1 MGCTTGSDTAPN
13 APPSSWTRKAWS
25 SSRRCTSRGSS
36 PIRTACSRRSKNW
49 GTDGHPAPGGEACIF
64 RFPGVR
70 VCQAGVQQP
79 ERRHVMRRPCG
90 WLLRIGLTL
99 CVLTVLTGAARAQGK
114 PEDSVVV
121 YSAADADMVN
131 AVVAAFEKKYPGIKV
146 STVVA
151 GTGEIIKR
159 IEAEKDRPLGDVGW
173 SFGPEAIGDKKFL
186 FDPYLS
192 TEAGSFFPGQVPADR
207 VWTPFTTMPYVIM
220 YNKKLVSEAEK
231 PKAWKF
237 VEDLL
242 RQCKVL
248 PKSSM
253 TYQGVATGEYPIGLT
268 FEQAAFDYLK
278 GGAPIGLIYP
288 SEGTA
293 ITLDGSAIIKNAP
306 HPNAAKLF
314 LDFTVSKEMQ
324 DLMVDRFGRRSVRKD
339 VGSPAGLPALD
350 KIKAISYDF
359 DYAAGNRTQ
368 LLKRFQDALIKTQ

>member
-1 MGCTTGSDTAPN
+1 MGRTRGWVVAVSVAAWILGGVLGTA
-13 APPSSWTRKAWS
+13 W
-25 SSRRCTSRGSS
+25 
-36 PIRTACSRRSKNW
+36 
-49 GTDGHPAPGGEACIF
+49 
-64 RFPGVR
+64 
-70 VCQAGVQQP
+70 
-79 ERRHVMRRPCG
+79 
-90 WLLRIGLTL
+90 
-99 CVLTVLTGAARAQGK
+99 AQGK
-114 PEDSVVV
+114 PEGSVVV

-131 AVVAAFEKKYPGIKV
+131 TVVAAFEKKYPGIKV

-159 IEAEKDRPLGDVGW
+159 IEAEKERPLGDVGW
-173 SFGPEAIGDKKFL
+173 SFGPEAIGDKKGL
-186 FDPYLS
+186 FEPYLS
-192 TEAGSFFPGQVPADR
+192 KEAGGFFPGQVPADR

-220 YNKKLVSEAEK
+220 YNKKLVSEVEK
-231 PKAWKF
+231 PKAWKDVLDARWKGKVAYADASKSGSSYTLLVTWLTIYGKTETGWKF

-253 TYQGVATGEYPIGLT
+253 TYQGVANGEYPIGLT

-293 ITLDGSAIIKNAP
+293 ITLDGSAIMKNAP
-306 HPNAAKLF
+306 HPNAARLF

-324 DLMVDRFGRRSVRKD
+324 ELMVGRFGRRSVRKD

-350 KIKAISYDF
+350 QIKAIKYDL
-359 DYAAGNRTQ
+359 DYASTNRTQ

>member
-1 MGCTTGSDTAPN
+1 
-13 APPSSWTRKAWS
+13 
-25 SSRRCTSRGSS
+25 
-36 PIRTACSRRSKNW
+36 
-49 GTDGHPAPGGEACIF
+49 
-64 RFPGVR
+64 
-70 VCQAGVQQP
+70 
-79 ERRHVMRRPCG
+79 MRQPCG
-90 WLLRIGLTL
+90 WLSRIGLIV
-99 CVLTVLTGAARAQGK
+99 CVLAVLAGAAWAQGK

-121 YSAADADMVN
+121 YSAADSDMVN
-131 AVVAAFEKKYPGIKV
+131 AVAAAFEKKYPGIKV

-159 IEAEKDRPLGDVGW
+159 MEAEKDRPLGDVGW
-173 SFGPEAIGDKKFL
+173 SFGPEAIGDKKGL
-186 FDPYLS
+186 FEPYLS
-192 TEAGSFFPGQVPADR
+192 KEARNFFPRQVPADR

-220 YNKKLVSEAEK
+220 YNKKLVSEADK
-231 PKAWKF
+231 PKAWKDVLDDRWKGKVAYADATKSGSSYTLLVTWLTIYGKNEAGWKF

-253 TYQGVATGEYPIGLT
+253 TYQGVGNGEYPIGLT

-293 ITLDGSAIIKNAP
+293 VTLDGSAIIKNAP

-324 DLMVDRFGRRSVRKD
+324 ELMVDRFGRRSVRKD
-339 VGSPAGLPALD
+339 VKSPAGLPTLR
-350 KIKAISYDF
+350 KIKAIKYDLE
-359 DYAAGNRTQ
+359 YAAGNRTE
-368 LLKRFQDALIKTQ
+368 LLKRFQDVLIRTQ

>member
-1 MGCTTGSDTAPN
+1 MG
-13 APPSSWTRKAWS
+13 R
-25 SSRRCTSRGSS
+25 
-36 PIRTACSRRSKNW
+36 
-49 GTDGHPAPGGEACIF
+49 
-64 RFPGVR
+64 
-70 VCQAGVQQP
+70 AGKWV
-79 ERRHVMRRPCG
+79 VGIC
-90 WLLRIGLTL
+90 LVS
-99 CVLTVLTGAARAQGK
+99 CVLAIMTPQSWSQGK

-131 AVVAAFEKKYPGIKV
+131 AVVAAFEKKYPGTKV

-159 IEAEKDRPLGDVGW
+159 MEAEKERPLGDVGW
-173 SFGPEAIGDKKFL
+173 SFGPEAIGDKKGL
-186 FDPYLS
+186 FEPYLS
-192 TEAGSFFPGQVPADR
+192 KEAGSFFPGQVPRDQ

-231 PKAWKF
+231 PKAWKDVLDSKWKGKVAYADASKSGSSYTLLVTWLTIYGKNETGWKF

-253 TYQGVATGEYPIGLT
+253 TYQGVANGEYPIGLT
-268 FEQAAFDYLK
+268 FEQAAFEYLK

-293 ITLDGSAIIKNAP
+293 ITLDGSTIIKNAP

-324 DLMVDRFGRRSVRKD
+324 DLMVDKFGRRSVRKD
-339 VGSPAGLPALD
+339 VGSPAGLPTLD
-350 KIKAISYDF
+350 TIKAINYDL
-359 DYAAGNRTQ
+359 DYAAKTRDQ

>member
-1 MGCTTGSDTAPN
+1 MGRA
-13 APPSSWTRKAWS
+13 R
-25 SSRRCTSRGSS
+25 
-36 PIRTACSRRSKNW
+36 
-49 GTDGHPAPGGEACIF
+49 
-64 RFPGVR
+64 
-70 VCQAGVQQP
+70 
-79 ERRHVMRRPCG
+79 G
-90 WLLRIGLTL
+90 WLLG
-99 CVLTVLTGAARAQGK
+99 VLAITCILVVVVGSAWAQGK

-131 AVVAAFEKKYPGIKV
+131 AVAAAFEKKYPGIKV
-146 STVVA
+146 SPVVA

-159 IEAEKDRPLGDVGW
+159 IEAEKERPLGDVGW
-173 SFGPEAIGDKKFL
+173 SFGPEAIGDKKAL
-186 FDPYLS
+186 FEPYLS
-192 TEAGSFFPGQVPADR
+192 KEAGGFFPGQVPADK

-220 YNKKLVSEAEK
+220 YNKKLVSETEK
-231 PKAWKF
+231 PQAWKDVLNAKWKGKVAYADASKSGSSYTLLVTWLSIYGKNETGWKF

-253 TYQGVATGEYPIGLT
+253 TYQGVANGEYPIGLT
-268 FEQAAFDYLK
+268 FEQAAFEYLK

-324 DLMVDRFGRRSVRKD
+324 DMMVEKFGRRSVRKD
-339 VGSPAGLPALD
+339 VGSPAGLPMLD
-350 KIKAISYDF
+350 KIKAISYDL
-359 DYAAGNRTQ
+359 DYAANQRVQ

>member
-1 MGCTTGSDTAPN
+1 
-13 APPSSWTRKAWS
+13 
-25 SSRRCTSRGSS
+25 
-36 PIRTACSRRSKNW
+36 
-49 GTDGHPAPGGEACIF
+49 
-64 RFPGVR
+64 
-70 VCQAGVQQP
+70 
-79 ERRHVMRRPCG
+79 MRRARG
-90 WLLRIGLTL
+90 WISGICMIG
-99 CVLTVLTGAARAQGK
+99 CVLAIVAGTAWAQGK

-121 YSAADADMVN
+121 YSAADSDMVN

-159 IEAEKDRPLGDVGW
+159 MEAEKERPLGDVGW
-173 SFGPEAIGDKKFL
+173 SFGPEAIGDKKGL
-186 FDPYLS
+186 FEPYLS
-192 TEAGSFFPGQVPADR
+192 KEAAGFFPGQVPADR

-220 YNKKLVSEAEK
+220 YNKKLVSEADK
-231 PKAWKF
+231 PKAWKDVLDAKWKGKVAYADASKSGSSYTLLVTWLSIYGKDEAGWKF
-237 VEDLL
+237 VEDVL

-253 TYQGVATGEYPIGLT
+253 TYQGVANGEYPIGLT

-288 SEGTA
+288 TEGTA

-324 DLMVDRFGRRSVRKD
+324 ELMVDRFGRRSVRRD

-350 KIKAISYDF
+350 KIKAIEYDLN
-359 DYAAGNRTQ
+359 YAATNRTQ

>member
-1 MGCTTGSDTAPN
+1 
-13 APPSSWTRKAWS
+13 
-25 SSRRCTSRGSS
+25 
-36 PIRTACSRRSKNW
+36 
-49 GTDGHPAPGGEACIF
+49 
-64 RFPGVR
+64 
-70 VCQAGVQQP
+70 
-79 ERRHVMRRPCG
+79 MRRAGNWVLGIC
-90 WLLRIGLTL
+90 LVSCVLAVMVGLTW
-99 CVLTVLTGAARAQGK
+99 AQGR
-114 PEDSVVV
+114 PEESVVV

-131 AVVAAFEKKYPGIKV
+131 AVAAAFEKKYHGIKV

-159 IEAEKDRPLGDVGW
+159 MEAEKGRPLGDVGW
-173 SFGPEAIGDKKFL
+173 SFGPEAIGDKKAL
-186 FDPYLS
+186 FEPYLS
-192 TEAGSFFPGQVPADR
+192 KESGSFFPGQVPADR
-207 VWTPFTTMPYVIM
+207 IWTPFTTMPYVIM
-220 YNKKLVSEAEK
+220 YNKKLVSETEK
-231 PKAWKF
+231 PKAWKDVLDAKWKGKVAYADASKSGSSYTLLITWLTIYGKNETGWKF

-253 TYQGVATGEYPIGLT
+253 TYQGVANGEYPIGLT
-268 FEQAAFDYLK
+268 FEQAAFEYLK

-324 DLMVDRFGRRSVRKD
+324 DLMVERFGRRSVRKD
-339 VGSPAGLPALD
+339 VGSPAGLPMLD
-350 KIKAISYDF
+350 KIKAINYDLG
-359 DYAAGNRTQ
+359 YAANSRDQ

>member
-1 MGCTTGSDTAPN
+1 MRQ
-13 APPSSWTRKAWS
+13 PS
-25 SSRRCTSRGSS
+25 
-36 PIRTACSRRSKNW
+36 
-49 GTDGHPAPGGEACIF
+49 
-64 RFPGVR
+64 
-70 VCQAGVQQP
+70 
-79 ERRHVMRRPCG
+79 G
-90 WLLRIGLTL
+90 WLSRIGLIV
-99 CVLTVLTGAARAQGK
+99 CVLAVLAGAAWAQGK

-121 YSAADADMVN
+121 YSAFDAHGVN
-131 AVVAAFEKKYPGIKV
+131 AVVAAFEKKYPAIKV

-159 IEAEKDRPLGDVGW
+159 IEAEKDRPLGDVVW
-173 SFGPEAIGDKKFL
+173 SIGLDAIVEKKGL
-186 FDPYLS
+186 FEPYLS
-192 TEAGSFFPGQVPADR
+192 REVSNFFPGQVPADR

-220 YNKKLVSEAEK
+220 YNKKLVSEVEK
-231 PKAWKF
+231 PKAWKDALEAKWKGKVAYADATKSGSSYILLVTWLTIYGKDDAGWKF

-253 TYQGVATGEYPIGLT
+253 TYQGVANGEYPIGLT
-268 FEQAAFDYLK
+268 FEQAAFEYLK

-293 ITLDGSAIIKNAP
+293 ITPDGSAVIKNAP

-350 KIKAISYDF
+350 QIKAINYDL
-359 DYAAGNRTQ
+359 DYAATNRTQ
-368 LLKRFQDALIKTQ
+368 ILKRFQDALIKTQ

>member
-1 MGCTTGSDTAPN
+1 MAQ
-13 APPSSWTRKAWS
+13 TRHWVL
-25 SSRRCTSRGSS
+25 G
-36 PIRTACSRRSKNW
+36 
-49 GTDGHPAPGGEACIF
+49 IF
-64 RFPGVR
+64 LVG
-70 VCQAGVQQP
+70 
-79 ERRHVMRRPCG
+79 
-90 WLLRIGLTL
+90 
-99 CVLTVLTGAARAQGK
+99 CVLTVIAGPAWTQGK

-131 AVVAAFEKKYPGIKV
+131 AVVAAFEKKNPGLKG

-159 IEAEKDRPLGDVGW
+159 MEAEKERPLGDVGW

-186 FDPYLS
+186 FEPYLS
-192 TEAGSFFPGQVPADR
+192 KEAGGFFPGQVPADR

-231 PKAWKF
+231 PTAWKDVLDAKWRGKVAYADATKSGSSYTLLITWLTIYGKDETGWKF

-242 RQCKVL
+242 RQCKIL

-253 TYQGVATGEYPIGLT
+253 TYQGVANGEYPIGLT
-268 FEQAAFDYLK
+268 FEQAAFEYLK

-306 HPNAAKLF
+306 HPTAAKLF

-324 DLMVDRFGRRSVRKD
+324 DLMVEKFGRRSVRQD

-350 KIKAISYDF
+350 KIKAVNYDLE
-359 DYAAGNRTQ
+359 YAAKNREQ

>member
-1 MGCTTGSDTAPN
+1 MG
-13 APPSSWTRKAWS
+13 R
-25 SSRRCTSRGSS
+25 
-36 PIRTACSRRSKNW
+36 
-49 GTDGHPAPGGEACIF
+49 
-64 RFPGVR
+64 
-70 VCQAGVQQP
+70 AGKWV
-79 ERRHVMRRPCG
+79 VGFC
-90 WLLRIGLTL
+90 LVS
-99 CVLTVLTGAARAQGK
+99 CVLAIMTGQSWSQGK

-131 AVVAAFEKKYPGIKV
+131 AVVAAFEKKYPGTKV

-159 IEAEKDRPLGDVGW
+159 MEAEKERALGDVGW
-173 SFGPEAIGDKKFL
+173 SFGPEAIGDKKGL
-186 FDPYLS
+186 FEPYLS
-192 TEAGSFFPGQVPADR
+192 KEAGSFFPGQVPSDQ

-231 PKAWKF
+231 PKAWKDVLDSKWKGKVAYADASKSGSSYTLLVTWLTIYGKNETGWKF

-253 TYQGVATGEYPIGLT
+253 TYQGVANGEYPIGLT
-268 FEQAAFDYLK
+268 FEQAAFEYLK

-293 ITLDGSAIIKNAP
+293 ITLDGSAIIRNAP

-324 DLMVDRFGRRSVRKD
+324 DLMVDKFGRRSVRKD

-350 KIKAISYDF
+350 TIKAINYDL
-359 DYAAGNRTQ
+359 DYAAKTRDQ

>member
-1 MGCTTGSDTAPN
+1 MGR
-13 APPSSWTRKAWS
+13 TRRWVLGI
-25 SSRRCTSRGSS
+25 CL
-36 PIRTACSRRSKNW
+36 
-49 GTDGHPAPGGEACIF
+49 
-64 RFPGVR
+64 V
-70 VCQAGVQQP
+70 
-79 ERRHVMRRPCG
+79 
-90 WLLRIGLTL
+90 L
-99 CVLTVLTGAARAQGK
+99 CVLAVMARPAWAQGK

-131 AVVAAFEKKYPGIKV
+131 AVVAAFEKKHPGIKA

-159 IEAEKDRPLGDVGW
+159 MEAEKERPLGDVGW
-173 SFGPEAIGDKKFL
+173 SFGPEAIGDKKGL
-186 FDPYLS
+186 FEPYLS
-192 TEAGSFFPGQVPADR
+192 KEAGGFFPGQVPADR

-231 PKAWKF
+231 PAAWKDVLDPKWKGQVAYADASKSGSSYTLLITWLTIYGKNEAGWKF

-248 PKSSM
+248 PRSSM
-253 TYQGVATGEYPIGLT
+253 TYQAVANGEYPIGLT
-268 FEQAAFDYLK
+268 FEQAAFEYLK

-293 ITLDGSAIIKNAP
+293 ITLDGSAVIKNAP

-324 DLMVDRFGRRSVRKD
+324 DLMVEKFGRRSVRKD

-350 KIKAISYDF
+350 KIKAISYDLE
-359 DYAAGNRTQ
+359 YAAKNREQ

>member
-1 MGCTTGSDTAPN
+1 MGRA
-13 APPSSWTRKAWS
+13 
-25 SSRRCTSRGSS
+25 RGWF
-36 PIRTACSRRSKNW
+36 I
-49 GTDGHPAPGGEACIF
+49 
-64 RFPGVR
+64 GV
-70 VCQAGVQQP
+70 
-79 ERRHVMRRPCG
+79 
-90 WLLRIGLTL
+90 LLVA
-99 CVLTVLTGAARAQGK
+99 CVLAIVVGAAWAQGK

-131 AVVAAFEKKYPGIKV
+131 AVAAAFEKKYPGIKV

-159 IEAEKDRPLGDVGW
+159 IEAEKERPLGDVGW
-173 SFGPEAIGDKKFL
+173 SFGPEAIGDKKDL
-186 FDPYLS
+186 FEAYMS
-192 TEAGSFFPGQVPADR
+192 KEAGSFFPGQVPADR

-231 PKAWKF
+231 PNAWKDVLDQKWKGKVAYADASKSGSSYTLLITWLTVYGKNDAGWKF

-268 FEQAAFDYLK
+268 FEQAAFEYLK

-293 ITLDGSAIIKNAP
+293 ITLDGSAVIKNAP

-324 DLMVDRFGRRSVRKD
+324 ELMVERFGRRSVRKD
-339 VGSPAGLPALD
+339 VGSPAGLPTLD
-350 KIKAISYDF
+350 KIKAISYDL
-359 DYAAGNRTQ
+359 DYAANQRVQ
-368 LLKRFQDALIKTQ
+368 LLKRFQDVLIKTQ

>member
-1 MGCTTGSDTAPN
+1 MG
-13 APPSSWTRKAWS
+13 
-25 SSRRCTSRGSS
+25 
-36 PIRTACSRRSKNW
+36 
-49 GTDGHPAPGGEACIF
+49 
-64 RFPGVR
+64 R
-70 VCQAGVQQP
+70 VGK
-79 ERRHVMRRPCG
+79 
-90 WLLRIGLTL
+90 WILRLCL
-99 CVLTVLTGAARAQGK
+99 VSCVLAIVAGQSWSQGK

-159 IEAEKDRPLGDVGW
+159 MEAEKERPLGDVGW
-173 SFGPEAIGDKKFL
+173 SFGPEAIGDKKGL
-186 FDPYLS
+186 FEPYLS
-192 TEAGSFFPGQVPADR
+192 KEAGSFFPGQVPRDQ

-231 PKAWKF
+231 PKAWKDVLDSKWKGKVAYADASKSGSSYTLLVTWLTIYGKNETGWKF

-253 TYQGVATGEYPIGLT
+253 TYQGVANGEYPIGLT
-268 FEQAAFDYLK
+268 FEQAAFEYLK
-278 GGAPIGLIYP
+278 GGAPIGLVYP

-324 DLMVDRFGRRSVRKD
+324 DLMVDKFGRRSVRKD
-339 VGSPAGLPALD
+339 VGSPAGLPTLD
-350 KIKAISYDF
+350 TIKAINYDL
-359 DYAAGNRTQ
+359 DYAAKSRDQ

>member
-1 MGCTTGSDTAPN
+1 MGR
-13 APPSSWTRKAWS
+13 TRQWVLGI
-25 SSRRCTSRGSS
+25 CL
-36 PIRTACSRRSKNW
+36 
-49 GTDGHPAPGGEACIF
+49 
-64 RFPGVR
+64 V
-70 VCQAGVQQP
+70 
-79 ERRHVMRRPCG
+79 
-90 WLLRIGLTL
+90 L
-99 CVLTVLTGAARAQGK
+99 CVLALITGPVWAQGK
-114 PEDSVVV
+114 PEASVVV
-121 YSAADADMVN
+121 YSAADSDMVN
-131 AVVAAFEKKYPGIKV
+131 SVVAAFEKKNPGIKA

-159 IEAEKDRPLGDVGW
+159 MEAEKERPLGDVGW
-173 SFGPEAIGDKKFL
+173 SFGPEAIGDKKGL
-186 FDPYLS
+186 FEPYLS
-192 TEAGSFFPGQVPADR
+192 GEAGSFFPGQVPADR

-231 PKAWKF
+231 PIAWKDVLDAKWKGKVAYADATKSGSSYTLLVTWLTIYGKNEAGWKF

-253 TYQGVATGEYPIGLT
+253 TYQGVANGEYPIGLT
-268 FEQAAFDYLK
+268 FEQAAFEYLK

-293 ITLDGSAIIKNAP
+293 ITLDGSAVIKNAP

-324 DLMVDRFGRRSVRKD
+324 DLMVEKFGRRSVRKD

-350 KIKAISYDF
+350 KIKAISYDLE
-359 DYAAGNRTQ
+359 YAAKNREQ

>member
-1 MGCTTGSDTAPN
+1 MGR
-13 APPSSWTRKAWS
+13 TRRWVLGI
-25 SSRRCTSRGSS
+25 CL
-36 PIRTACSRRSKNW
+36 
-49 GTDGHPAPGGEACIF
+49 
-64 RFPGVR
+64 V
-70 VCQAGVQQP
+70 
-79 ERRHVMRRPCG
+79 
-90 WLLRIGLTL
+90 L
-99 CVLTVLTGAARAQGK
+99 CVLAVMARPAWAQGK

-131 AVVAAFEKKYPGIKV
+131 AVVAAFEKKYPGIKA

-159 IEAEKDRPLGDVGW
+159 MEAEKERPLGDVGW
-173 SFGPEAIGDKKFL
+173 SFGPEAIGDKKGL
-186 FDPYLS
+186 FEPYLS
-192 TEAGSFFPGQVPADR
+192 QEAGGFFPGQVPADR

-220 YNKKLVSEAEK
+220 YNKKLVSETEK
-231 PKAWKF
+231 PNAWKDVLDPKWKGKVAYADATKSGSSYTLLVTWLTIYGKNEAGWKF

-253 TYQGVATGEYPIGLT
+253 TYQGVANGEYPIGLT
-268 FEQAAFDYLK
+268 FEQAAFEYLK

-324 DLMVDRFGRRSVRKD
+324 ELMVDKFGRRSVRKD
-339 VGSPAGLPALD
+339 VGSPAGLPTLD
-350 KIKAISYDF
+350 KIKAINYDL
-359 DYAAGNRTQ
+359 DYAAKNREQ

>member
-1 MGCTTGSDTAPN
+1 MGRAGKWVLGICLASCVLAITTGQ
-13 APPSSWTRKAWS
+13 SWS
-25 SSRRCTSRGSS
+25 
-36 PIRTACSRRSKNW
+36 
-49 GTDGHPAPGGEACIF
+49 
-64 RFPGVR
+64 
-70 VCQAGVQQP
+70 
-79 ERRHVMRRPCG
+79 
-90 WLLRIGLTL
+90 
-99 CVLTVLTGAARAQGK
+99 QGK

-159 IEAEKDRPLGDVGW
+159 MEAEKERPLSDVGW
-173 SFGPEAIGDKKFL
+173 SFGPEAIGDKKGL
-186 FDPYLS
+186 FEPYLS
-192 TEAGSFFPGQVPADR
+192 KEAGSFFPGQVPSDQ

-231 PKAWKF
+231 PKAWKDVLDSKWKGKVAYADASKSGSSYTLLVTWLTIYGKNETGWKF

-253 TYQGVATGEYPIGLT
+253 TYQGVANGEYPIGLT
-268 FEQAAFDYLK
+268 FEQAAFEYLK
-278 GGAPIGLIYP
+278 GGASIGLIYP

-306 HPNAAKLF
+306 HPTAAKLF

-324 DLMVDRFGRRSVRKD
+324 DLMVDKFGRRSVRKD
-339 VGSPAGLPALD
+339 VGSPAGLPTLD
-350 KIKAISYDF
+350 TIKAINYDL
-359 DYAAGNRTQ
+359 DYAAKTRDQ

>member
-1 MGCTTGSDTAPN
+1 MGRTGEWASGICLVLCILA
-13 APPSSWTRKAWS
+13 AMGGLAW
-25 SSRRCTSRGSS
+25 
-36 PIRTACSRRSKNW
+36 
-49 GTDGHPAPGGEACIF
+49 
-64 RFPGVR
+64 
-70 VCQAGVQQP
+70 
-79 ERRHVMRRPCG
+79 
-90 WLLRIGLTL
+90 
-99 CVLTVLTGAARAQGK
+99 AQGK

-131 AVVAAFEKKYPGIKV
+131 AVVAAFEKKYPGTKV

-159 IEAEKDRPLGDVGW
+159 MEAEKERPLGDVGW
-173 SFGPEAIGDKKFL
+173 SFGPEAIGDKKAL
-186 FDPYLS
+186 FEPYLS
-192 TEAGSFFPGQVPADR
+192 KEAGSFFPGQVPADR

-220 YNKKLVSEAEK
+220 YNKKLVNEAEK
-231 PKAWKF
+231 PKAWKDVLDPKWKGKVAYADASKSGSSYTLLVTWLTIYGKNEAGWKF

-253 TYQGVATGEYPIGLT
+253 TYQGVANGEYPIGLT
-268 FEQAAFDYLK
+268 FEQAAFEYLK

-288 SEGTA
+288 AEGTA

-324 DLMVDRFGRRSVRKD
+324 ELMVDKFGRRSVRKD
-339 VGSPAGLPALD
+339 VGSPAGLPTLD
-350 KIKAISYDF
+350 TIKAINYDL
-359 DYAAGNRTQ
+359 DYAAKTRDQ

>member
-1 MGCTTGSDTAPN
+1 
-13 APPSSWTRKAWS
+13 
-25 SSRRCTSRGSS
+25 
-36 PIRTACSRRSKNW
+36 
-49 GTDGHPAPGGEACIF
+49 
-64 RFPGVR
+64 
-70 VCQAGVQQP
+70 
-79 ERRHVMRRPCG
+79 MRRTRTWASGVC
-90 WLLRIGLTL
+90 LVS
-99 CVLTVLTGAARAQGK
+99 CVLAAVAGMAWAQGK
-114 PEDSVVV
+114 PEGSVVV

-131 AVVAAFEKKYPGIKV
+131 AVAAAFEKKYPAIKV

-159 IEAEKDRPLGDVGW
+159 MEAEKDRPLGDVGW
-173 SFGPEAIGDKKFL
+173 SFGPEAIGDKKAL
-186 FDPYLS
+186 FEPYLS
-192 TEAGSFFPGQVPADR
+192 KEAGGFFPGQVPADR

-220 YNKKLVSEAEK
+220 YNKKLVTEAEK
-231 PKAWKF
+231 PAAWKDVLDAKWKGKVAYADATKSGSSYTLLVTWLTIYGKNDAGWKF

-253 TYQGVATGEYPIGLT
+253 TYQGVANGEYPIGLT
-268 FEQAAFDYLK
+268 FEQAAFEYLK

-324 DLMVDRFGRRSVRKD
+324 ELMVDKFGRRSVRKD
-339 VGSPAGLPALD
+339 VGSPAGLPTLD
-350 KIKAISYDF
+350 KIKAIRYDL
-359 DYAAGNRTQ
+359 DYAAKNREQ

>member
-1 MGCTTGSDTAPN
+1 MGR
-13 APPSSWTRKAWS
+13 TRKWVS
-25 SSRRCTSRGSS
+25 GICLVS
-36 PIRTACSRRSKNW
+36 
-49 GTDGHPAPGGEACIF
+49 
-64 RFPGVR
+64 
-70 VCQAGVQQP
+70 
-79 ERRHVMRRPCG
+79 
-90 WLLRIGLTL
+90 
-99 CVLTVLTGAARAQGK
+99 CVLAAVAGMAWAQGK
-114 PEDSVVV
+114 PEGSVVV

-131 AVVAAFEKKYPGIKV
+131 AVAAAFEKKYPAIKV

-159 IEAEKDRPLGDVGW
+159 MEAEKDRPLGDVGW
-173 SFGPEAIGDKKFL
+173 SFGPEAIGDKKAL
-186 FDPYLS
+186 FEPYLS
-192 TEAGSFFPGQVPADR
+192 KEAGSFFPGQVPADR

-220 YNKKLVSEAEK
+220 YNKKLVTEAEK
-231 PKAWKF
+231 PAAWKDVLDAKWKGKVAYADATKSGSSYTLLVTWLTIYGKNDAGWKF

-253 TYQGVATGEYPIGLT
+253 TYQGVANGEYPIGLT
-268 FEQAAFDYLK
+268 FEQAAFEYLK

-324 DLMVDRFGRRSVRKD
+324 ELMVDKFGRRSVRKD
-339 VGSPAGLPALD
+339 VGSPAGLPTLD
-350 KIKAISYDF
+350 KIKAIRYDL
-359 DYAAGNRTQ
+359 DYAAKNREQ

>member
-1 MGCTTGSDTAPN
+1 MGRA
-13 APPSSWTRKAWS
+13 
-25 SSRRCTSRGSS
+25 RG
-36 PIRTACSRRSKNW
+36 W
-49 GTDGHPAPGGEACIF
+49 F
-64 RFPGVR
+64 MGV
-70 VCQAGVQQP
+70 
-79 ERRHVMRRPCG
+79 
-90 WLLRIGLTL
+90 LLVA
-99 CVLTVLTGAARAQGK
+99 CVLAIVVGAAWAQGK

-131 AVVAAFEKKYPGIKV
+131 AVAAAFEKKYPGIKV

-159 IEAEKDRPLGDVGW
+159 IEAEKERPLGDVGW
-173 SFGPEAIGDKKFL
+173 SFGPEAIGDKKGL
-186 FDPYLS
+186 FEAYMS
-192 TEAGSFFPGQVPADR
+192 KEAGSFFPGQVPADR

-220 YNKKLVSEAEK
+220 YNKKLVSEADK
-231 PKAWKF
+231 PNAWKDVLDQKWKGKVAYADASKSGSSYTLLITWLTVYGKNDAGWKF

-253 TYQGVATGEYPIGLT
+253 TYQGVANGEYPIGLT

-293 ITLDGSAIIKNAP
+293 ITLDGSAVIKNAP

-324 DLMVDRFGRRSVRKD
+324 ELMVEKFGRRSVRKD
-339 VGSPAGLPALD
+339 VGSPAGLPTLD
-350 KIKAISYDF
+350 KIKAVNYDL
-359 DYAAGNRTQ
+359 DYAANQRAQ
-368 LLKRFQDALIKTQ
+368 LLKRFQDVLIKTQ

>member
-1 MGCTTGSDTAPN
+1 MV
-13 APPSSWTRKAWS
+13 R
-25 SSRRCTSRGSS
+25 SRGWVWAVGL
-36 PIRTACSRRSKNW
+36 I
-49 GTDGHPAPGGEACIF
+49 
-64 RFPGVR
+64 
-70 VCQAGVQQP
+70 VC
-79 ERRHVMRRPCG
+79 
-90 WLLRIGLTL
+90 LLAAASGM
-99 CVLTVLTGAARAQGK
+99 ARAQGQ
-114 PEDSVVV
+114 PESSVVV

-131 AVVAAFEKKYPGIKV
+131 VMVAGFEKKNPGIKG

-159 IEAEKDRPLGDVGW
+159 MEAEKDRPLGDVGW
-173 SFGPEAIGDKKFL
+173 SFGPEAIGDKKGL
-186 FDPYLS
+186 FEPYLS
-192 TEAGSFFPGQVPADR
+192 REAPNFFPGQVPADR
-207 VWTPFTTMPYVIM
+207 VWSPFTTMPYVIM

-231 PKAWKF
+231 PKSWKDVLSPKWKGKVAYADATKSGSSYTLLVTWLTIYGKNEAGWKF

-288 SEGTA
+288 EEGTA

-324 DLMVDRFGRRSVRKD
+324 QVMVDQFGRRSVRKD

-350 KIKAISYDF
+350 NIKAITYDL
-359 DYAAGNRTQ
+359 DYAANNRAE

>member
-1 MGCTTGSDTAPN
+1 MGR
-13 APPSSWTRKAWS
+13 TR
-25 SSRRCTSRGSS
+25 
-36 PIRTACSRRSKNW
+36 
-49 GTDGHPAPGGEACIF
+49 
-64 RFPGVR
+64 
-70 VCQAGVQQP
+70 
-79 ERRHVMRRPCG
+79 G
-90 WLLRIGLTL
+90 WVLGICLVA
-99 CVLTVLTGAARAQGK
+99 CVLAVIAGTARAQGR
-114 PEDSVVV
+114 PEGSVVV

-131 AVVAAFEKKYPGIKV
+131 TVAAAFEKKYPGTKV

-159 IEAEKDRPLGDVGW
+159 MEAEKERPLGDVGW
-173 SFGPEAIGDKKFL
+173 SFGPEAIGDKKGL
-186 FDPYLS
+186 FEPYLS
-192 TEAGSFFPGQVPADR
+192 KEAGGFFPGQVPADR

-220 YNKKLVSEAEK
+220 YNKKLVTEAEK
-231 PKAWKF
+231 PKAWKDVLDPKWKSKVAYADASKSGSSYTLLVTWLTIYGKNDAGWKF

-253 TYQGVATGEYPIGLT
+253 TYQGVANGEYPIGLT
-268 FEQAAFDYLK
+268 FEQAAFEYLK

-306 HPNAAKLF
+306 HPNAARLF

-324 DLMVDRFGRRSVRKD
+324 ELMVDKFGRRSVRKD
-339 VGSPAGLPALD
+339 VGSPAGLPTLD
-350 KIKAISYDF
+350 AIKAVSYDL
-359 DYAAGNRTQ
+359 DYAAKNREQ

>member
-1 MGCTTGSDTAPN
+1 MAQ
-13 APPSSWTRKAWS
+13 TRHLVLGI
-25 SSRRCTSRGSS
+25 CLVG
-36 PIRTACSRRSKNW
+36 
-49 GTDGHPAPGGEACIF
+49 
-64 RFPGVR
+64 
-70 VCQAGVQQP
+70 
-79 ERRHVMRRPCG
+79 
-90 WLLRIGLTL
+90 
-99 CVLTVLTGAARAQGK
+99 CVLTVIAGPAWAQGK

-131 AVVAAFEKKYPGIKV
+131 AVVAAFEKKNPGLKG

-159 IEAEKDRPLGDVGW
+159 MEAEKERPLGDVGW

-186 FDPYLS
+186 FEPYLS
-192 TEAGSFFPGQVPADR
+192 KEAGGFFPGQVPADR

-231 PKAWKF
+231 PTAWKDVLDAKWRGKVAYADATKSGSSYTLLITWLTIYGKDETGWKF

-242 RQCKVL
+242 RQCKIL

-253 TYQGVATGEYPIGLT
+253 TYQGVANGEYPIGLT
-268 FEQAAFDYLK
+268 FEQAAFEYLK

-306 HPNAAKLF
+306 HPTAAKLF

-324 DLMVDRFGRRSVRKD
+324 DLMVEKFGRRSVRQD

-350 KIKAISYDF
+350 KIKAVNYDLE
-359 DYAAGNRTQ
+359 YAAKNREQ

>member
-1 MGCTTGSDTAPN
+1 MGR
-13 APPSSWTRKAWS
+13 TRQWVLGI
-25 SSRRCTSRGSS
+25 CL
-36 PIRTACSRRSKNW
+36 
-49 GTDGHPAPGGEACIF
+49 
-64 RFPGVR
+64 V
-70 VCQAGVQQP
+70 
-79 ERRHVMRRPCG
+79 
-90 WLLRIGLTL
+90 L
-99 CVLTVLTGAARAQGK
+99 CVLALITGPVWAQGK
-114 PEDSVVV
+114 PEASVVV
-121 YSAADADMVN
+121 YSAADSDMVN
-131 AVVAAFEKKYPGIKV
+131 SVVAAFEKKNPGIKA

-159 IEAEKDRPLGDVGW
+159 MEAEKERPLGDVGW
-173 SFGPEAIGDKKFL
+173 SFGPEAIGDKKGL
-186 FDPYLS
+186 FEPYLS
-192 TEAGSFFPGQVPADR
+192 GEAGSFFPGQVPADR
-207 VWTPFTTMPYVIM
+207 IWTPFTTMPYVIM

-231 PKAWKF
+231 PIAWKDVLDAKWKGKVAYADATKSGSSYTLLVTWLTIYGKNEAGWKF

-253 TYQGVATGEYPIGLT
+253 TYQGVANGEYPIGLT
-268 FEQAAFDYLK
+268 FEQAAFEYLK

-293 ITLDGSAIIKNAP
+293 ITLDGSAVIKNAP

-324 DLMVDRFGRRSVRKD
+324 DLMVEKFGRRSVRKD

-350 KIKAISYDF
+350 KVKAISYDLE
-359 DYAAGNRTQ
+359 YAAKNREQ

>member
-1 MGCTTGSDTAPN
+1 MGREHCWLVTV
-13 APPSSWTRKAWS
+13 
-25 SSRRCTSRGSS
+25 
-36 PIRTACSRRSKNW
+36 
-49 GTDGHPAPGGEACIF
+49 
-64 RFPGVR
+64 GV
-70 VCQAGVQQP
+70 VV
-79 ERRHVMRRPCG
+79 
-90 WLLRIGLTL
+90 
-99 CVLTVLTGAARAQGK
+99 CVLAAMVGGAGAQGK

-131 AVVAAFEKKYPGIKV
+131 AVAAAFEKKYPGIKV

-159 IEAEKDRPLGDVGW
+159 MEAERERPLGDVGW
-173 SFGPEAIGDKKFL
+173 SFGPEAIGDKKGL
-186 FDPYLS
+186 FEPYLS
-192 TEAGSFFPGQVPADR
+192 KEAGSFFPGQVPADR
-207 VWTPFTTMPYVIM
+207 VWSPFTTMPYSIM

-231 PKAWKF
+231 PKAWKDVLDAKWKGKVAYADASKSGSSYTLLITWLTIYGKNETGWKF

-242 RQCKVL
+242 RQCVVL

-253 TYQGVATGEYPIGLT
+253 TYQGVANGEYPIGLT

-293 ITLDGSAIIKNAP
+293 ITLDGSAVIKNAP

-314 LDFTVSKEMQ
+314 LDWTVSKEMQ
-324 DLMVDRFGRRSVRKD
+324 QLMVERFGRRSVRKD
-339 VGSPAGLPALD
+339 VSSPAGLPTLD
-350 KIKAISYDF
+350 QIKAITYDL
-359 DYAAGNRTQ
+359 DYAANNRSQ